1 MRYTPNPTRS
11 ALHLGDLPDGPLT
24 GRQVAIADAVKGCTG
39 LADFTAAPAEAVT
52 TITVAR
58 IAHALPPAEAN
69 RAVVAG
75 LNRARVELDRL
86 ERLYASYGAAA
97 FSPAAEGV
105 PTEAYQPEPAAT
117 RHEIVVNLLRYLSRT
132 GYVLVRAGDRRVT
145 RPPDGGYAVEAAP

>member
-58 IAHALPPAEAN
+58 IAH
-69 RAVVAG
+69 RAC
-75 LNRARVELDRL
+75 
-86 ERLYASYGAAA
+86 
-97 FSPAAEGV
+97 PAA
-105 PTEAYQPEPAAT
+105 
-117 RHEIVVNLLRYLSRT
+117 R
-132 GYVLVRAGDRRVT
+132 
-145 RPPDGGYAVEAAP
+145 